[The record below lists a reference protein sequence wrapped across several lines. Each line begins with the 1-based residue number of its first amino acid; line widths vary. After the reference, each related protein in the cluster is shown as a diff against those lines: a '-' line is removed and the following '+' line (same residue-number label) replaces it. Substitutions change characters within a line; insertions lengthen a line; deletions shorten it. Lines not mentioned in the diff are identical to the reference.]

1 MTWTSCNQSV
11 TQAVVNLTD
20 FVFLL
25 SSDDSKLGFLDQAT
39 SQNTGIPFMCCVS
52 FVSAVALLSADLTI
66 MYLSCKCFSW
76 FFSIKNLPEEEQ
88 NSCLVST
95 SFLAQ
100 LEWKISLKKEFSQ
113 LSKSYVWF
121 HGVFLFRMD
130 PMGYLLTQLWIE
142 VVRWFMGFWHILVV
156 LRDGF

>member
-1 MTWTSCNQSV
+1 MIPNLDFWTRLPHR
-11 TQAVVNLTD
+11 TQ
-20 FVFLL
+20 VFLL
-25 SSDDSKLGFLDQAT
+25 
-39 SQNTGIPFMCCVS
+39 C
-52 FVSAVALLSADLTI
+52 AVFPLLVLWPYYPLTVLSADLTI